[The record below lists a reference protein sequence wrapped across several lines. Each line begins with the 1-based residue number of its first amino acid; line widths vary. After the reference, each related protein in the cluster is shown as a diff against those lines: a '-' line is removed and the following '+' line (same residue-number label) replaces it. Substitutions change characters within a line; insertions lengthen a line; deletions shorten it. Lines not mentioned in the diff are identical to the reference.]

1 MGKPTGEG
9 PPRDDDPTLSA
20 HAPRGLLVALL
31 DDQQRRWKRGEPV
44 LVGDYLQHHPALKAD
59 PEGLVDLIANE
70 VRLREQQGETPEPT
84 EYAIQFPA
92 LASSILG
99 RLAPELAPESQTQ
112 VVRATVP
119 PTPPPSVRSGTAPLD
134 PSWPVLPDYEIA
146 GMLGRGGMG
155 VVYRAFDRKRGTK
168 VALKTVQ
175 RAGPSALYRFKQEFR
190 TLLDVSHPN
199 LVNLYE
205 LVSDGDNWF
214 FTMELVEGVDF
225 LDYVREGEEP
235 GADSAKDLQRIL
247 STEADTELQET
258 RVPDRRPPELSE
270 PADAERSP
278 IAPSAAKGLTTPQ
291 RNRLRMALKQ
301 LAEGVSALHEAG
313 KLHRD
318 IKPSNVMVTRSGR
331 VVLLDF
337 GLAAE
342 QGRGGL
348 HQSTADEI
356 VGTAAY
362 MAPEQ
367 AAGTPVAPASD
378 WYSVGVMIYEA
389 LTGRLPFVGGYMQVL
404 MDKQRY
410 EPPPPSELVADVPDD
425 LNALCVDLLRQRPE
439 SRPSGRDILRRLGAV
454 ASDRVESKPTSRS
467 SIEHAAPLIGRE
479 RHRTFLLEAFEAV
492 CDGST
497 VLLSVS
503 GRSGVGKSILVQRFL
518 TDLIDQGEAVVLAG
532 RCYERESVPYKALD
546 SLIDALSRYLRLLPL
561 AEAKAL
567 LPRDVPPLT
576 RVFPVLRRAQAVSE
590 AEIDAPR
597 RAHEIPEPQEL
608 RRRAFTA
615 LRELLAR
622 LGDRKPLVLAID
634 DLQWG
639 DVDSVALLSELLRP
653 PDPPVLLLVASY
665 RSEDEAS
672 SPFLQAFRKS
682 DGLPLDRRELAIEA
696 LTPKEARDLALAL
709 LGTDGSGASEQ
720 ADAIARESGGNPL
733 FVAELARHVHV
744 EAGPAQSQGSRPSG
758 GITLDEVLWRRIS
771 RLPDD
776 ARRLLEVIAVSS
788 RPLRQS
794 DACQCTDR
802 LDDER
807 AAMGVLRSG
816 RLIRGAGPATEEEV
830 ETYHDRIR
838 ETVLAHLTPTVLSD
852 HHRRLARVLEHSGC
866 ADPEALGVHFHG
878 AGELDKAGRAYFQ
891 AAGRAAE
898 TLAFERAA
906 ALYRLSLECRP
917 LQGAERRA
925 LQARLGDALANAGRG
940 AEAAREYL
948 QAAEGATVAGALE
961 LQRRAAMQFL
971 ISGHVD
977 DGLAAIRTVL
987 EAVGMT
993 LPSTP
998 RRALISFLIRRVR
1011 LWFRGL
1017 GFRKRDSS
1025 EVAAADLTRID
1036 VCWSAA
1042 AGLSVVDTIRGADF
1056 QTRGLLLA
1064 LRAGEP
1070 FRVARS
1076 LAMEA
1081 AQAAMPGVSAK
1092 RRTARL
1098 LAQAASLA
1106 EQCDNPHAL
1115 GLVTL
1120 ARGVSAYL
1128 EGRWRDA
1135 QVSSDAG
1142 EAILRSQ
1149 CQGVAWEIDTAH
1161 AFSLWSLSHLGEIG
1175 ELGRRWPVL
1184 LKEARERGDLYAVM
1198 NLSTYIM
1205 AIVRLAADRPDE
1217 AYDVLRQIMSQW
1229 SRQGYH
1235 VQHNDE
1241 LWAAGLIEL
1250 YRGDG
1255 PAAWNLV
1262 NGQWPALARSLLL
1275 RVQFIRTSMYF
1286 LRARCAL
1293 AAATTTKSPAL
1304 LKVADRDARQLER
1317 ELIPYAKPY
1326 SRLIRAGL
1334 AAIQGDSHAARIA
1347 LADAATGF
1355 DAVEMQLCAAS
1366 ARRTLGE
1373 LIGGEEGRTLLDQ
1386 ANAWMTGQG
1395 IRNPARMTAMYV
1407 TGFSTPKA

>member
-9 PPRDDDPTLSA
+9 PPLDENLTLSA
-20 HAPRGLLVALL
+20 NASRGLIVTLL
-31 DDQQRRWKRGEPV
+31 EDQQRRWERGEPV
-44 LVGDYLQHHPALKAD
+44 LVGDYLEHHPALKAD
-59 PEGLVDLIANE
+59 PESLVKLIANE
-70 VRLREQQGETPEPT
+70 MRLREQQGETPEPT
-84 EYAIQFPA
+84 EYAEQFPT
-92 LASSILG
+92 LAASILH
-99 RLAPELAPESQTQ
+99 RLSPGHSTESKTHTLL
-112 VVRATVP
+112 VTVP
-119 PTPPPSVRSGTAPLD
+119 PTPPPSAHSGPPADVD
-134 PSWPVLPDYEIA
+134 PSWPVLPDYEIS

-155 VVYRAFDRKRGTK
+155 VVYRAYDRKRKTK

-225 LDYVREGEEP
+225 LEYVRQGGDPQKE
-235 GADSAKDLQRIL
+235 SAKELQRIL
-247 STEADTELQET
+247 STEADTEIQAT
-258 RVPDRRPPELSE
+258 RPPDHHVVEASLASDE
-270 PADAERSP
+270 CRDPSRLASP
-278 IAPSAAKGLTTPQ
+278 IGLSTVQ
-291 RNRLRMALKQ
+291 RNRLRTALKQ
-301 LAEGVSALHEAG
+301 LAEGVGALHDAG

-348 HQSTADEI
+348 HQSTADEV

-367 AAGTPVAPASD
+367 AAGTPVSPASD
-378 WYSVGVMIYEA
+378 WYSVGVVLYEA

-404 MDKQRY
+404 MDKQRF
-410 EPPPPSELVADVPDD
+410 EPPPPCELVADVPDD

-439 SRPSGRDILRRLGAV
+439 ARPSGREVLRRLGTV
-454 ASDRVESKPTSRS
+454 PSGHEGKPSSRS
-467 SIEHAAPLIGRE
+467 SLEHAAPLIGRE
-479 RHRTFLLEAFEAV
+479 RHRESLREAFEAMS
-492 CDGST
+492 GGNP
-497 VLLSVS
+497 VLLFVS
-503 GRSGVGKSILVQRFL
+503 GRSGVGKSVLVQRFL
-518 TDLIDQGEAVVLAG
+518 TDLIEQGQAVVLAG

-546 SLIDALSRYLRLLPL
+546 SLIDALSRYLRLLPV

-639 DVDSVALLSELLRP
+639 DVDSAALLSELLRP
-653 PDPPVLLLVASY
+653 PDPPVLLLLASY
-665 RSEDEAS
+665 RSEDAIS
-672 SPFLQAFRKS
+672 SPFLQAFHKP
-682 DGLPLDRRELAIEA
+682 DGLSLDRRELVIEA
-696 LTPKEARDLALAL
+696 LTPNEARDLALAL
-709 LGTDGSGASEQ
+709 LGPDGKGNSEQ

-733 FVAELARHVHV
+733 FVAELARHVQV
-744 EAGPAQSQGSRPSG
+744 EAPPAQGPGPAG
-758 GITLDEVLWRRIS
+758 GITLDEVLWQRIS

-776 ARRLLEVIAVSS
+776 ARRLLEVVAVSS
-788 RPLRQS
+788 RPLRQT
-794 DACQCTDR
+794 DACQCAER

-816 RLIRGAGPATEEEV
+816 RLIRGAGPTAGEEV

-838 ETVLAHLTPTVLSD
+838 ETVLAHLPPAVLSD
-852 HHRRLARVLEHSGC
+852 HHRRLARVLEASGS

-878 AGELDKAGRAYFQ
+878 AGELEKAGRYYDQ
-891 AAGRAAE
+891 AGGRAAE

-917 LQGAERRA
+917 LEGDARRT

-940 AEAAREYL
+940 AEAAHEYL
-948 QAAEGATVAGALE
+948 EAASGATIAAALE
-961 LQRRAAMQFL
+961 LQRRAAMQYL

-993 LPSTP
+993 LPNTP
-998 RRALISFLIRRVR
+998 RRALVSLLIRRAWLR
-1011 LWFRGL
+1011 IRGL
-1017 GFRKRDSS
+1017 GFRSRDTS

-1056 QTRGLLLA
+1056 QARGLLLA

-1070 FRVARS
+1070 FRIARS

-1081 AQAAMPGVSAK
+1081 AQTAIPGVSAK

-1098 LAQAASLA
+1098 LALAGTLAKQADA
-1106 EQCDNPHAL
+1106 PHAL

-1120 ARGVSAYL
+1120 AQGVSAYL

-1135 QVSSDAG
+1135 LQASDAG
-1142 EAILRSQ
+1142 ETILRDR

-1161 AFSLWSLSHLGEIG
+1161 AFSLWSLSHLGAIA
-1175 ELGRRWPVL
+1175 ELNRRWPVL

-1205 AIVRLAADRPDE
+1205 AMVRLAADSPIE
-1217 AYDVLRQIMSQW
+1217 AREELLRTMSQW

-1241 LWAAGLIEL
+1241 LWAAALIEL

-1255 PAAWNLV
+1255 PAAWKLV
-1262 NGQWPALARSLLL
+1262 SEQWPALARSLLL

-1293 AAATTTKSPAL
+1293 AAATATRSATL
-1304 LKVADRDARQLER
+1304 IKVAARDARHLER
-1317 ELIPYAKPY
+1317 EKIPYAKPY
-1326 SRLIRAGL
+1326 ARLIRAGI
-1334 AAIQGDSHAARIA
+1334 AAAQGDLDAAKTG
-1347 LADAATGF
+1347 LADAAAGF
-1355 DAVEMQLCAAS
+1355 DSVEMQLCAAS
-1366 ARRTLGE
+1366 ARRVLGE
-1373 LIGGEEGRTLLDQ
+1373 FIGGDEGQDLLDH
-1386 ANAWMTGQG
+1386 ANTWMTGQG
-1395 IRNPARMTAMYV
+1395 IRNPGRMAAMYV
-1407 TGFSTPKA
+1407 TGFPSPTA

>member
-1 MGKPTGEG
+1 
-9 PPRDDDPTLSA
+9 
-20 HAPRGLLVALL
+20 
-31 DDQQRRWKRGEPV
+31 
-44 LVGDYLQHHPALKAD
+44 
-59 PEGLVDLIANE
+59 
-70 VRLREQQGETPEPT
+70 
-84 EYAIQFPA
+84 
-92 LASSILG
+92 
-99 RLAPELAPESQTQ
+99 
-112 VVRATVP
+112 
-119 PTPPPSVRSGTAPLD
+119 
-134 PSWPVLPDYEIA
+134 
-146 GMLGRGGMG
+146 MLGRGGMG
-155 VVYRAFDRKRGTK
+155 VVYRAYDRKRNAK

-225 LDYVREGEEP
+225 LEYVREGGELP
-235 GADSAKDLQRIL
+235 GENAKELQRIL
-247 STEADTELQET
+247 STEADTELQAT
-258 RVPDRRPPELSE
+258 RPPDRH
-270 PADAERSP
+270 PAEDALTTDESRDPTGAGSTT
-278 IAPSAAKGLTTPQ
+278 KGLSTAQ
-291 RNRLRMALKQ
+291 RNRLRIALKQ
-301 LAEGVSALHEAG
+301 LAEGVGALHDAG

-348 HQSTADEI
+348 HQSTADEV

-367 AAGTPVAPASD
+367 AAGTPVSPASD
-378 WYSVGVMIYEA
+378 WYSVGVVLYEA

-439 SRPSGRDILRRLGAV
+439 ARPSGRDVLRRLGAV
-454 ASDRVESKPTSRS
+454 PSGHEGKPSSRS
-467 SIEHAAPLIGRE
+467 SLEHAAPLIGRE
-479 RHRTFLLEAFEAV
+479 RHRASLRHAFEAMTE
-492 CDGST
+492 GNT
-497 VLLSVS
+497 VLLFVS
-503 GRSGVGKSILVQRFL
+503 GRSGVGKSVLVQRFL
-518 TDLIDQGEAVVLAG
+518 TDLIEDGDAVVLAG

-546 SLIDALSRYLRLLPL
+546 SLIDALSRYLRLLPI
-561 AEAKAL
+561 AEAKAI

-590 AEIDAPR
+590 AELDAPR
-597 RAHEIPEPQEL
+597 RAHEIPDPQEL

-639 DVDSVALLSELLRP
+639 DVDSAALLSELLRP
-653 PDPPVLLLVASY
+653 PDPPVLLLLASY
-665 RSEDEAS
+665 RSEDAAS
-672 SPFLQAFRKS
+672 SPFLQAFQKP

-696 LTPKEARDLALAL
+696 LTPSEARDLALAL
-709 LGTDGSGASEQ
+709 IGPEGKGRGEQ

-733 FVAELARHVHV
+733 FVAELARHVQV
-744 EAGPAQSQGSRPSG
+744 EAGPAHGPGPSG
-758 GITLDEVLWRRIS
+758 GITLDEVLWQRIS

-788 RPLRQS
+788 RPLRQT
-794 DACQCTDR
+794 DACQCAER

-816 RLIRGAGPATEEEV
+816 RLIRGAGPTSVEEV

-838 ETVLAHLTPTVLSD
+838 ETVLAHLPPPILSD
-852 HHRRLARVLEHSGC
+852 HHRRLARVLEASGH

-917 LQGAERRA
+917 LLGAERRT
-925 LQARLGDALANAGRG
+925 LLGRLGDALANAGRG

-948 QAAEGATVAGALE
+948 EAASGATIAEALE

-998 RRALISFLIRRVR
+998 RQALVSLLLRRVR
-1011 LWFRGL
+1011 LRLRGL
-1017 GFRKRDSS
+1017 GFRSRDTS

-1056 QTRGLLLA
+1056 QARGLLLA

-1070 FRVARS
+1070 FRIARS

-1081 AQAAMPGVSAK
+1081 AQAAIPGVSAK

-1098 LAQAASLA
+1098 LTMAATLA
-1106 EQCDNPHAL
+1106 EQCDDPHAL

-1135 QVSSDAG
+1135 QESSDAG
-1142 EAILRSQ
+1142 EAILRGR
-1149 CQGVAWEIDTAH
+1149 CQGVAWELDTAH
-1161 AFSLWSLSHLGEIG
+1161 AFSLWSLSHLGEIA
-1175 ELGRRWPVL
+1175 ELNRRWPVL

-1205 AIVRLAADRPDE
+1205 AMVRLAADNPLEARDE
-1217 AYDVLRQIMSQW
+1217 LRRTMSQW

-1241 LWAAGLIEL
+1241 LWAAALIEL
-1250 YRGDG
+1250 YQGDG
-1255 PAAWNLV
+1255 PAAWKLV
-1262 NGQWPALARSLLL
+1262 SGQWPALARSLLL

-1293 AAATTTKSPAL
+1293 AAATRTNSAEL
-1304 LKVADRDARQLER
+1304 LKVAARDARHLER
-1317 ELIPYAKPY
+1317 EPIPYAKPY
-1326 SRLIRAGL
+1326 SRLIRAGI
-1334 AAIQGDSHAARIA
+1334 AAAQGDLATARRG
-1347 LADAATGF
+1347 LADAAAGF
-1355 DAVEMQLCAAS
+1355 DSVEMQLCAAS
-1366 ARRTLGE
+1366 ARRALGE
-1373 LIGGEEGRTLLDQ
+1373 LIGGDEGQPLLNQ
-1386 ANAWMTGQG
+1386 ANAWMTAQG
-1395 IRNPARMTAMYV
+1395 IRNPARTAAMYV
-1407 TGFSTPKA
+1407 TGF